1 MITKKFNRGDQMDKN
16 IKAVA
21 PDGCNTVF
29 KLYGC
34 LDLPAKRLEE
44 DGHRIIE
51 TEWELSPD
59 QLDRIIETKR
69 ISIAVIGESIQPI
82 SVQVV

>member
-1 MITKKFNRGDQMDKN
+1 MGDQMDKN
-16 IKAVA
+16 IKAAA
-21 PDGCNTVF
+21 PDGYNAVF
-29 KLYGC
+29 KLGGC

-44 DGHRIIE
+44 DGNHVIE
-51 TEWELSPD
+51 TEWELSAE

>member
-1 MITKKFNRGDQMDKN
+1 MNGDQMDKN

-21 PDGCNTVF
+21 PNGCNTVF

-34 LDLPAKRLEE
+34 LDLPAKKLEE
-44 DGHRIIE
+44 DGRSVIE
-51 TEWELSPD
+51 TEWELSAE
-59 QLDRIIETKR
+59 QLARIIETKR
-69 ISIAVIGESIQPI
+69 ISIAVIGKSIQPI

>member
-1 MITKKFNRGDQMDKN
+1 MITKKFNWGDQMDKN

-21 PDGCNTVF
+21 PDGYNAVF
-29 KLYGC
+29 KLGGC

-44 DGHRIIE
+44 DGNHVIE
-51 TEWELSPD
+51 TEWELSAE
-59 QLDRIIETKR
+59 QLERIIETKR
-69 ISIAVIGESIQPI
+69 ISIAVIGKSIQPI

>member
-1 MITKKFNRGDQMDKN
+1 MGDQMDKN

-44 DGHRIIE
+44 DGRSVIE
-51 TEWELSPD
+51 TEWELSAE
-59 QLDRIIETKR
+59 QLARIIETQR
-69 ISIAVIGESIQPI
+69 ISIAVIGKSIQPI

>member
-1 MITKKFNRGDQMDKN
+1 MNGDQMDKN

-21 PDGCNTVF
+21 PNGCNTVF

-34 LDLPAKRLEE
+34 LDLPAKKLEE
-44 DGHRIIE
+44 DGRSVIE
-51 TEWELSPD
+51 TEWELSAE
-59 QLDRIIETKR
+59 QLARIIETKR

>member
-1 MITKKFNRGDQMDKN
+1 MNGDQMDKN

-21 PDGCNTVF
+21 PNGCNTVF

-34 LDLPAKRLEE
+34 LDLPAKKLEE
-44 DGHRIIE
+44 DGRSIIE
-51 TEWELSPD
+51 TEWELSAE
-59 QLDRIIETKR
+59 QLARIIETKR

>member
-1 MITKKFNRGDQMDKN
+1 MGDQMDKN

-21 PDGCNTVF
+21 PNGCNTVF

-34 LDLPAKRLEE
+34 LDLPAKKLEE
-44 DGHRIIE
+44 DGRSVIE
-51 TEWELSPD
+51 TEWELSAE
-59 QLDRIIETKR
+59 QLARIIETKR
-69 ISIAVIGESIQPI
+69 ISIAVIGKSIQPI

>member
-1 MITKKFNRGDQMDKN
+1 MGDQMDKN

-44 DGHRIIE
+44 DGRCVIE
-51 TEWELSPD
+51 TEWELSAE

-69 ISIAVIGESIQPI
+69 ISIAVIGKSIQPI

>member
-1 MITKKFNRGDQMDKN
+1 MNGDQMDKN

-21 PDGCNTVF
+21 PNGCNTVF

-34 LDLPAKRLEE
+34 LDLPAKKLEE
-44 DGHRIIE
+44 DGRSVIE
-51 TEWELSPD
+51 TEWELSAE
-59 QLDRIIETKR
+59 QLARIIETKR
-69 ISIAVIGESIQPI
+69 ISIAFIGESIQPI